1 MFRQQATIDGF
12 NLNSTTSRVRVSV
25 APGSSIAVYA
35 RSEFGTWATATLRIK
50 HASSSDSPSAEF
62 TTAKTISAGGGVSS
76 IDADEMLAV
85 REIDITC
92 EVVEG
97 SAATATL
104 RVVGDILGI
113 SSITGGIMTV
123 AGGTK
128 VPTPAPSGGPAGG
141 GVSPA
146 P

>member
-1 MFRQQATIDGF
+1 MTSTRRLVESTWGN
-12 NLNSTTSRVRVSV
+12 NLFVGLGIPV
-25 APGSSIAVYA
+25 A
-35 RSEFGTWATATLRIK
+35 
-50 HASSSDSPSAEF
+50 
-62 TTAKTISAGGGVSS
+62 AGGGVSS